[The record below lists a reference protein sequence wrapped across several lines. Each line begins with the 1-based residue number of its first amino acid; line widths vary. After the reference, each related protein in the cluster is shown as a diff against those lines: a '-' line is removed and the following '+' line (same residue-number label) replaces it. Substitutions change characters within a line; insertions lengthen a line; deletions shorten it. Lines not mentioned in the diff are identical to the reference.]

1 MKLNVV
7 IFCLI
12 FSNFS
17 IITKSDEDECP
28 AEKRVVRSTV
38 EEYVEEK
45 IKEGI
50 AKVCLETVIVQF
62 DNLEVIS
69 SLSDFASNHGR
80 NARRHQSRSLS
91 GNKYQ
96 H

>member
-17 IITKSDEDECP
+17 IIAKSDEDECP

-38 EEYVEEK
+38 EEYVGEK

-69 SLSDFASNHGR
+69 SLSDFA
-80 NARRHQSRSLS
+80 
-91 GNKYQ
+91 
-96 H
+96 